1 MRNKYGI
8 GKNIKYI
15 RTQKKI
21 TQSEMAA
28 GICSISYLS
37 KIENGIAEPSTE
49 VLDKFCERLGISSEE
64 IDKQDDNL
72 EMIKTEFD
80 RLHSII
86 RDRDK
91 EKAELKFNEIMSHF
105 PNLIEPEAYLIK
117 ALFELRLAI
126 MNRDKLKADTF
137 FIEVASHIN
146 YQSEWTA
153 QYFYRYCGLYQYLY
167 GSYQDSIEYYLL
179 AERYLEEDKEEVY
192 YHLALAYH
200 ELDQISIS
208 TFYINR
214 AIDIFIKKEK
224 DELVTNC
231 KLLLGLN
238 YIKLCEYKKAK
249 VYFNEILEHTSRTNS
264 LLRGKVYHNLGLLY
278 SEEGDSAKAIQYYF
292 ESLVTK
298 EDNSSKTSTMH
309 LLATEYYKQKEFKL
323 AFDWLEKGFENAVEN
338 QDQDY
343 RVKFT
348 VLKYFIQKQENEEL
362 FENYLINVAIPHFE
376 AKNEID
382 TVKEYIELLASY
394 YERNRQ
400 YKSANEL
407 LRKLI
412 S

>member
-1 MRNKYGI
+1 MGI

-21 TQSEMAA
+21 TQSELAA

-37 KIENGIAEPSTE
+37 KIENELAEPSTE
-49 VLDKFCERLGISSEE
+49 VLEQFCHRLGISVGE
-64 IDKQDDNL
+64 IGKQEDTL
-72 EMIKTEFD
+72 SLIKSEFD
-80 RLHSII
+80 ILHSII

-105 PNLIEPEAYLIK
+105 PKLIEPEAYLIK

-126 MNRDKLKADTF
+126 MDRDKLKADTF
-137 FIEVASHIN
+137 FIEVASHVN
-146 YQSEWTA
+146 YQSDWTIK
-153 QYFYRYCGLYQYLY
+153 YFYRFCGLYQYLY
-167 GSYQDSIEYYLL
+167 GSYQDAIEYYLL
-179 AERYLEEDKEEVY
+179 AERYLEEDKEEVF
-192 YHLALAYH
+192 YHLALAYY

-214 AIDIFIKKEK
+214 ALDIFTNKQQT
-224 DELVTNC
+224 ELITNC
-231 KLLLGLN
+231 KLLLGIN
-238 YIKLCEYKKAK
+238 YIKLHEFQKAK
-249 VYFNEILEHTSRTNS
+249 NYFNDILECTPRANS

-278 SEEGDSAKAIQYYF
+278 SEEGDPSKAIQYAF

-298 EDNSSKTSTMH
+298 EDSSMKTTTMH
-309 LLATEYYKQKEFKL
+309 LLATEYYRQGDFEL
-323 AFDWLEKGFENAVEN
+323 ALDWLEKGFENAVEN
-338 QDQDY
+338 QDQDH

-348 VLKYFIQKQENEEL
+348 VLKYFILKQENEIG
-362 FENYLINVAIPHFE
+362 FEQYLVNVAIPHFE
-376 AKNEID
+376 AKNEKN

>member
-1 MRNKYGI
+1 MGI

-15 RTQKKI
+15 RTQKRV
-21 TQSEMAA
+21 TQKALAE

-37 KIENGIAEPSTE
+37 KIENELAEPSPE
-49 VLDKFCERLGISSEE
+49 VLNQFCDRLGISNEE
-64 IDKQDDNL
+64 IDKQNDTL
-72 EMIKTEFD
+72 ALLKSEFD
-80 RLHSII
+80 VLHSII
-86 RDRDK
+86 RERDK
-91 EKAELKFNEIMSHF
+91 EKAELKFNEIMTNF

-126 MNRDKLKADTF
+126 MNRDKLQADTF

-146 YQSEWTA
+146 YQSDWTM
-153 QYFYRYCGLYQYLY
+153 QYYYRYCGLYQYLY
-167 GSYQDSIEYYLL
+167 GSYEDAIEYYLL

-192 YHLALAYH
+192 YHLALAYY

-214 AIDIFIKKEK
+214 ALDLFMKKNQV
-224 DELVTNC
+224 ELVTNC
-231 KLLLGLN
+231 KLLLGINYTKLN
-238 YIKLCEYKKAK
+238 EFQKAK
-249 VYFNEILEHTSRTNS
+249 AYFNEILENS
-264 LLRGKVYHNLGLLY
+264 NRNNTFLRGKVYHSLGVLY
-278 SEEGDSAKAIQYYF
+278 SKEGDSAKAIQYYF

-298 EDNSSKTSTMH
+298 ENSSSKTITMYF
-309 LLATEYYKQKEFKL
+309 LAKEYYKQDELEL
-323 AFDWLEKGFENAVEN
+323 AYDWLEKGFENAVEN

-348 VLKYFIQKQENEEL
+348 VLKFFILREENGVD
-362 FENYLINVAIPHFE
+362 FEDYLVNVAIPHFE
-376 AKNEID
+376 AKNETH

-412 S
+412 T